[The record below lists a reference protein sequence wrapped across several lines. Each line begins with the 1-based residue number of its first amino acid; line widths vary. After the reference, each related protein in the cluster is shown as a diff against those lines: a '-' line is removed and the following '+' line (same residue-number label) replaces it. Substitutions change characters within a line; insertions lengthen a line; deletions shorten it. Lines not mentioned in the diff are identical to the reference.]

1 MAHRCKRA
9 GGFVDQNCMALCD
22 CHETMKLE
30 TFDAGDPMD
39 AVAEMFR
46 RQITQLALDAEKV
59 TIYRDLDPQQ
69 QLQSFI
75 AGAMTGLV
83 GVALASVQTAGAD
96 AMVDYLVECI
106 PYARQQVEGIRDEN
120 GNTLKNHH
128 DAVGSSGDRQ

>member
-1 MAHRCKRA
+1 MDDRA
-9 GGFVDQNCMALCD
+9 P
-22 CHETMKLE
+22 
-30 TFDAGDPMD
+30 FDAGDPMD

-46 RQITQLALDAEKV
+46 LQITQLALDAQKI
-59 TIYRDLDPQQ
+59 TIYRDLAPQQ

-106 PYARQQVEGIRDEN
+106 PYARQQAEGVRDED

-128 DAVGSSGDRQ
+128 DDVGNAREPS